1 MPPGQAALA
10 AWGTGMAGSG
20 PAWLL
25 ENQLGQFFRF
35 QWLEKLPPKGKI
47 DPNEVQLALKI
58 AEMFL
63 RVL

>member
-1 MPPGQAALA
+1 
-10 AWGTGMAGSG
+10 MAGSG

-25 ENQLGQFFRF
+25 ENKFDQFFRF
-35 QWLEKLPPKGKI
+35 RWPEKLPPKGKI
-47 DPNEVQLALKI
+47 NPNEVQLALKI

>member
-1 MPPGQAALA
+1 
-10 AWGTGMAGSG
+10 MAGSG

-25 ENQLGQFFRF
+25 ENQLGQFFMF